1 MDATTIGLIIGVL
14 SLIIGAVSLFVTFR
28 NGSNQETKKMR
39 ELNPIK
45 RLDCINTILS
55 YQHNYVLNLCGSA
68 FIFMPDGEI
77 LFGAGWV
84 NYEWQELLKNFLEK
98 REHDNLTIATVG
110 ANYFLVDLISGKN
123 IRIPLDPQK
132 ISTIDKSGIELRHLY
147 MFVHY

>member
-14 SLIIGAVSLFVTFR
+14 SLLIGAVSLFVTFR

-39 ELNPIK
+39 ELSPIK

-132 ISTIDKSGIELRHLY
+132 GSTIDKSGIELRHLY